1 MIRRA
6 DAVTVTIGPKF
17 GGPGDTWAA
26 QILNDGEFEGKG
38 RLFNRTVLKPGAA
51 IGKHRHTNEFEVYY
65 ILKGQGEYDD
75 NGNKVQVGPGDVT
88 ICPDGEEHGIL
99 STGKEDLELIALILF
114 AGK

>member
-6 DAVTVTIGPKF
+6 DAVTVTICPKF

-26 QILNDGEFEGKG
+26 HILNEGEFEGKG
-38 RLFNRTVLKPGAA
+38 RLFNRTVLKPGVG

-65 ILKGQGEYDD
+65 ILKGEGLYDD
-75 NGNKVQVGPGDVT
+75 NGSKVKVGAGDMT
-88 ICPDGEEHGIL
+88 LCPDGEEHGIL
-99 STGKEDLELIALILF
+99 NTGTEDLEMIALILF